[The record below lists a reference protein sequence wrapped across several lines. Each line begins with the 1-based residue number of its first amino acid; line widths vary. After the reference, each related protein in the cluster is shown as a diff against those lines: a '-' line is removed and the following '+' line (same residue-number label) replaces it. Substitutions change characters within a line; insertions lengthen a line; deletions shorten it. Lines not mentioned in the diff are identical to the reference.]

1 MTNGKRRIEWLDYLK
16 AFACFLVVLGHLL
29 QSLQKSNLD
38 AHTSI
43 TSFIIFFI
51 YLFHMPLFMCMSGFL
66 YCQKNE
72 KFTFEKYKKFEYKKI
87 INLLIPY
94 VTFYLLFIGI
104 NMLFA
109 RSVNSVRGI
118 EDILNIFNKPMAPY
132 WFLYSLLS
140 IFIVVPLIEKIFK
153 YNRTRIF
160 ICFVFFKILS
170 FLEKTNI
177 YFIDTIMAYAIYFYF
192 GAFINKE
199 SRNKTNKSITNV
211 FLVIIYVVL
220 SLICYK
226 YAYWCSQIV
235 LQSINLFLAILG
247 IWICIRIFRKINLSY
262 FLNSFKKYTFQIYLT
277 HTIFAAGVRIFL
289 LKLNVNNY
297 FLHLIIGLI
306 ASLYIPV
313 VMSLISKKIK
323 YTEFFFYPVK
333 TIEDLKER
341 KKKYVREEA

>member
-1 MTNGKRRIEWLDYLK
+1 MTNEKRRIEWVDYLK

-29 QSLQKSNLD
+29 QSLQKANLD

-43 TSFIIFFI
+43 TLFINFFI

-72 KFTFEKYKKFEYKKI
+72 KFTFEKYKKFEHKKI

-109 RSVNSVRGI
+109 RSVNRVRGI

-153 YNRTRIF
+153 YNKIRIF
-160 ICFVFFKILS
+160 ICFVFLKILS
-170 FLEKTNI
+170 FLGKTNI

-192 GAFINKE
+192 GAFVNKE
-199 SRNKTNKSITNV
+199 SRNKKNKSVTNV
-211 FLVIIYVVL
+211 FLVIGYVVL
-220 SLICYK
+220 SLIYYK
-226 YAYWCSQIV
+226 YADWCSQIV
-235 LQSINLFLAILG
+235 LQSINLFFAVSG
-247 IWICIRIFRKINLSY
+247 IWICIRIFREINLSY

-289 LKLNVNNY
+289 LKLNVTNY

-313 VMSLISKKIK
+313 IMSLISKKIK